1 MELGVDKSK
10 SAPSKPPNR
19 LSMKKPVTLTSVM
32 PKMLRRYAQTL
43 ENVPGNRATTLDA
56 FASIGL
62 SPANRS
68 AGNVTRLP
76 PPASALRAPP
86 RNAAAVSTM
95 TVITRYL

>member
-1 MELGVDKSK
+1 
-10 SAPSKPPNR
+10 
-19 LSMKKPVTLTSVM
+19 
-32 PKMLRRYAQTL
+32 MLRRYAQVL
-43 ENVPGNRATTLDA
+43 ENVPGKSATTLVA

-86 RNAAAVSTM
+86 RNAAAVRTM
-95 TVITRYL
+95 VVITRYL